1 MATSVKHG
9 VGLLRRTLRDFSDD
23 ECATRAAALSYYT
36 IFALPP
42 LLVLILLVVSA
53 FVDADQVQRMLTSQ
67 LGGLMGEQGAKAI
80 ETMIRNVDQ
89 PDAKKGLAS
98 LIGGVGLIVGATGAF
113 LQLQSALNRAWEVKP
128 DPEQGGIRSMLLKRV
143 LSLGM
148 ILGVAF
154 LMLVSLVLST
164 AISAMGRSLGR
175 LLGGGIGPVVQGAI
189 DLTLSM
195 VVITILFA
203 AIFKVLPDARI
214 AWKDVWV
221 GALVTA
227 GLFVVGKFAIG
238 LYLGRSNPG
247 QAFGAA
253 GSLALVLVWIYY
265 SSMLVLFG
273 AEFTQQWVLSHG
285 RVIEPETGAIRVEEG
300 QPSREESDGPAVPAR
315 EDRPVRVAA
324 RRPTPAL
331 DAARARGPRSTKGPS
346 TLAVLTAA
354 LVDRMT
360 GRNRPHA

>member
-1 MATSVKHG
+1 MGTNAKEG
-9 VGLLRRTLRDFSDD
+9 LGLLKRSLRDFSED

-36 IFALPP
+36 VFALPP

-53 FVDADQVQRMLTSQ
+53 FVDADQVQRLLTSQ
-67 LGGLMGEQGAKAI
+67 FQGLMGAQGAHEI
-80 ETMIRNVDQ
+80 ETMIRNVDR
-89 PDAKKGLAS
+89 PDAKKGFAS
-98 LIGGVGLIVGATGAF
+98 VIGAVGLIVGATGAF
-113 LQLQSALNRAWEVKP
+113 LQLQGALNRAWEVKP
-128 DPEQGGIRSMLLKRV
+128 DPEKGGIRAMILKRV

-154 LMLVSLVLST
+154 LLLVSLVLST
-164 AISAMGRSLGR
+164 AISAMGASLGR
-175 LLGGGIGPVVQGAI
+175 LMPGGVGPVVQGAI

-195 VVITILFA
+195 AVITLLFA

-227 GLFVVGKFAIG
+227 GLFVIGKFAIG

-247 QAFGAA
+247 EAFGAA
-253 GSLALVLVWIYY
+253 GSLALILVWIYY
-265 SSMLVLFG
+265 SSMIILFG

-285 RVIEPETGAIRVEEG
+285 RVIEPETGAIKVEEG
-300 QPSREESDGPAVPAR
+300 VGKPATDAAKRRP
-315 EDRPVRVAA
+315 DRPVVLAA

-331 DAARARGPRSTKGPS
+331 DAAREAHRQRAGRGPS

-354 LVDRMT
+354 LVDRLVH
-360 GRNRPHA
+360 RNRPQA